1 MSRIIY
7 NLSGSPL
14 SRNFLKTARSLEC
27 YFAVLFIYFEVMFH
41 MLITGKYGENL
52 FLKMAFGV
60 FFGFV
65 IGTAVSAIGKLA
77 GKITGLAITVLV
89 FSLIGMS
96 GVIAVLLKLF
106 GVINLTF

>member
-77 GKITGLAITVLV
+77 GKITGLAITVLITGYG
-89 FSLIGMS
+89 FYRCY
-96 GVIAVLLKLF
+96 LKRDKA
-106 GVINLTF
+106 